1 MLDHLC
7 INVSNLSLSRRFYT
21 AALAPLG
28 YQMTRGGSEAVG
40 FGILAGRRRSLD
52 PDGDFWIAQGSVAPP
67 LPHLAFSAANRN
79 EVDAFFRAAIQAGGT
94 DNGPPGL
101 RPRYHPHYYAGF
113 IIDPDGYNIEA
124 VCHLDP

>member
-7 INVSNLSLSRRFYT
+7 INVSNLPLSRRFY
-21 AALAPLG
+21 AATLAPLG

-124 VCHLDP
+124 VCHLAP